1 MGIEK
6 SKSRARA
13 CVYWPAMY
21 SDIEREVK
29 QRTVCNQYSN
39 ANQKEPLLPHP
50 IPTHPWQKVGI
61 DFFALGGKDFLL
73 IVDYYSKY
81 PEVMQM
87 CSKTAQATIA
97 KLKMVFARHGIPE
110 IVMADNMPFNSRDFR
125 AFARSWQFQVVTSSP
140 AYPRSNGLVERNV
153 QTMKRLLKKAHDE
166 GRDMEMVLLELRNT
180 PITGMDESPA
190 QLLMSRRLRSQ
201 MPTIPTMLQP
211 TISEGIREK
220 LAQRQQ
226 KQKCQ
231 YDKSAKPLPD
241 LNPGDSVRYQV
252 DRSWK
257 PATVIKQHNNP
268 RSYSSR
274 NCY

>member
-1 MGIEK
+1 
-6 SKSRARA
+6 
-13 CVYWPAMY
+13 
-21 SDIEREVK
+21 
-29 QRTVCNQYSN
+29 
-39 ANQKEPLLPHP
+39 
-50 IPTHPWQKVGI
+50 
-61 DFFALGGKDFLL
+61 
-73 IVDYYSKY
+73 
-81 PEVMQM
+81 M
-87 CSKTAQATIA
+87 CSKTAQATIV

-125 AFARSWQFQVVTSSP
+125 AFSRSWQFQVVTSSP

-153 QTMKRLLKKAHDE
+153 QTMNRLLKKAHDE
-166 GRDMEMVLLELRNT
+166 GRDMEMVLLEFRNT

-190 QLLMSRRLRSQ
+190 QLLMSRRLQSQ
-201 MPTIPTMLQP
+201 MPTISTMLQP

-268 RSYSSR
+268 RSYYIRRTVIRRNRYYLKRTNEAITTLDDLIDDKYIADTSDRQPPVEALPVPAPPQLDKRQSR
-274 NCY
+274 YGRVIRPPVRYQND

>member
-1 MGIEK
+1 
-6 SKSRARA
+6 
-13 CVYWPAMY
+13 
-21 SDIEREVK
+21 
-29 QRTVCNQYSN
+29 
-39 ANQKEPLLPHP
+39 
-50 IPTHPWQKVGI
+50 
-61 DFFALGGKDFLL
+61 
-73 IVDYYSKY
+73 
-81 PEVMQM
+81 
-87 CSKTAQATIA
+87 
-97 KLKMVFARHGIPE
+97 MVFARHGIAE

-153 QTMKRLLKKAHDE
+153 QTMKRLLKKAHDD
-166 GRDMEMVLLELRNT
+166 GRDMEMVLLEFRNT

-190 QLLMSRRLRSQ
+190 QLLMSRQLRSQ

-211 TISEGIREK
+211 TVSEGIREK

-226 KQKCQ
+226 KQKGQ
-231 YDKSAKPLPD
+231 YDKSVKPLPD

-268 RSYSSR
+268 CSYYIRTHQGTVIRRNRYHLKRTNEAITTPDDLIDDEYIANTSDRQPPVEALLVPAPPQLDERQSR
-274 NCY
+274 YGRVIRAPVRYPND